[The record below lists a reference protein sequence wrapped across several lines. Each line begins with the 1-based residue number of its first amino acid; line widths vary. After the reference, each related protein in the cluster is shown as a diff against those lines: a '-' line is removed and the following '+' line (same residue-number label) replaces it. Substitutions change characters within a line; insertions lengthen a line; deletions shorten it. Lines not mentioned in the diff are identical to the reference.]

1 MPSLICKCGRAK
13 ERPEARHCDR
23 CRAESQK
30 RRTERLTVKRQYQA
44 ERANYEKVLAELDAA
59 MKPRID
65 AIREAERTTEED
77 LKIIIT

>member
-1 MPSLICKCGRAK
+1 MPSLICGRAK
-13 ERPEARHCDR
+13 ERPESRHCDR
-23 CRAESQK
+23 CRAESQQ
-30 RRTERLTVKRQYQA
+30 RRKERMTVKRQYLA

-65 AIREAERTTEED
+65 AIREAERITEED

>member
-1 MPSLICKCGRAK
+1 MPSLICKCGGAK
-13 ERPEARHCDR
+13 ERPESRHCDR

-30 RRTERLTVKRQYQA
+30 RRAERLAVKRQYRA

-65 AIREAERTTEED
+65 SIREAERITEED